1 MSMGAR
7 FQVILFDVDDTLFDR
22 ELAQRRVAGQIAD
35 RFADLFAGMER
46 DQVVCAFMESDRIA
60 TQRFEATGAVDAAR
74 AGRMEVF
81 LDLLGLKK
89 ERAGELTAM
98 YIASYPRIEAAI
110 AGARPVVAA
119 LYKRFRLG
127 VVSNGISDVQYQK
140 LETLGIRCRFE
151 CILLSEEL
159 GIRKPDPRIFRQAAE
174 ILAVEPRE
182 CLYVGD
188 SYESDVLGAQEA
200 GMQACWFNPR
210 RLPPPRGGALPA
222 FEVASLAEILDL
234 LDAVQVPGECS

>member
-1 MSMGAR
+1 MAAR

-22 ELAQRRVAGQIAD
+22 ELAQRRIAGQMAD
-35 RFADLFAGMER
+35 RFADLFAGTGH
-46 DQVVCAFMESDRIA
+46 DQVVRAFMESDRIA
-60 TQRFEATGAVDAAR
+60 TQRFEASGAVDAAR

-89 ERAGELTAM
+89 DRAAELAAM
-98 YIASYPRIEAAI
+98 YITSYPRIDASI
-110 AGARPVVAA
+110 AGARSVVAA
-119 LYKRFRLG
+119 LSARFRLG
-127 VVSNGISDVQYQK
+127 VISNGISDVQYQK

-174 ILAVEPRE
+174 ILSVEPRE

-188 SYESDVLGAQEA
+188 SYESDVLGAQGA
-200 GMQACWFNPR
+200 GMRACWFNPR
-210 RLPPPRGGALPA
+210 RLPPPCGGTSPA
-222 FEVASLAEILDL
+222 FEVASLAEVLDL
-234 LDAVQVPGECS
+234 LDDAQAPGECS